1 MSDIARSAWCW
12 RRFTEAALTVWPG
25 WRRAGPWRSATRPW
39 SGTRRPPRTIWPGS
53 SHLTAGRGELRA
65 AMAGRGLDSV
75 GRWRATLSGQDVAE
89 MEAEIGPLLTRLGY
103 A

>member
-1 MSDIARSAWCW
+1 
-12 RRFTEAALTVWPG
+12 
-25 WRRAGPWRSATRPW
+25 
-39 SGTRRPPRTIWPGS
+39 
-53 SHLTAGRGELRA
+53 
-65 AMAGRGLDSV
+65 MAGRGLDSV